1 MAQSSP
7 MKKIKLSGRELSVLR
22 AIDFATG
29 TKGQEIID
37 RTRLDPEDLTDMLNA
52 FIELGFLEAEPYRER
67 VPHEAMPETIFQ
79 INPGYSHDLSN
90 AIRNRW

>member
-1 MAQSSP
+1 

-29 TKGQEIID
+29 TKGQEIVD
-37 RTRLDPEDLTDMLNA
+37 RTRLDPEDVTDMLNA
-52 FIELGFLEAEPYRER
+52 FIELGFLEAEPSSER
-67 VPHEAMPETIFQ
+67 VAQEAMPGTTFQ
-79 INPGYSHDLSN
+79 INPGYSHDLSH